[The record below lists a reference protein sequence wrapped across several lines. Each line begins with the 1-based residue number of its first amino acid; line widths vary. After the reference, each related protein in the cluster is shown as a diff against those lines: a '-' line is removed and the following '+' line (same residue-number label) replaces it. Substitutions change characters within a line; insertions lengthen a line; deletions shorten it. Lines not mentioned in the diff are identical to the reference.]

1 MTLRVPKDDEAES
14 MDSFLFVCAKCLTT
28 FPSSESLIKHEKKEH
43 GVSSSKSLSKNE
55 KEQGLSSE
63 VFRKHEKTVSKHGK
77 EHGLSPKALS
87 KHEKEH
93 GLPNPVIPHLGHL
106 TSGFVPIKKPRPPEA
121 KAKPPKKKGTSA

>member
-28 FPSSESLIKHEKKEH
+28 FPSSESLGKHEKEH
-43 GVSSSKSLSKNE
+43 GVSSKSLSKNE

-63 VFRKHEKTVSKHGK
+63 VFRKHEKTVSKHEK

-93 GLPNPVIPHLGHL
+93 GLPNPVPPMEQEESDDELLSVVAPRNLIIIHDW
-106 TSGFVPIKKPRPPEA
+106 FV
-121 KAKPPKKKGTSA
+121 